1 MPVVEIPYKP
11 RPLQKAVHDRTERF
25 GALVC
30 HRRFGKTVLGI
41 NELIKG
47 ALTCALPRPRMAYI
61 GPTYRQAKAVAWD
74 MLKFYARNIPGVVF
88 NESELRADFPNQ
100 GQVRLYGGDTPD
112 SLRGLYLDGVI
123 VDEYGLHNAE
133 LFGTVLRPAL
143 SDRMGWVLFLGTPN
157 GKNQFYHALEHAKR
171 DAQWFYACY
180 KASETGLI
188 ALEELDAARQVMSED
203 EYKQEFECSFEAAV
217 KGSIYGAELEL
228 ARTQKRVTSVPYDPV
243 LPVDTW
249 WDLGMGDATA
259 IIFSQTL
266 KGGEIR
272 LIDYYEHSGE
282 GLPHYAKVL
291 RDKGYVYGEHWAPH
305 DIQVRELASGR
316 SRRETALSLGIKF
329 KMVPR
334 VNVEDGIHA
343 ARMLFPRIWFDAD
356 KTAPL
361 LESLQHYRR
370 LFNQRTQEF
379 GETPVHDWSSHG
391 ADAFRY
397 LCTGLKPRKD
407 SESVTRADSAH
418 EWGQMGWMQM

>member
-1 MPVVEIPYKP
+1 MPDIVIPYAP
-11 RPLQKAVHDRTERF
+11 RPLQKIVHQRTERF

-30 HRRFGKTVLGI
+30 HRRFGKTVLGV
-41 NELIKG
+41 NELIKS
-47 ALTCALPRPRMAYI
+47 ALTCKLPRPRLAYI

-74 MLKFYARNIPGVVF
+74 MLKYYARSIPGVTF

-100 GQVRLYGGDTPD
+100 GQVRLYGGDNPD

-143 SDRMGWVLFLGTPN
+143 ADRMGWVLFLGTPN
-157 GKNQFYHALEHAKR
+157 GKNQFYHVLEHARR
-171 DAQWFYACY
+171 DGNWFYASY

-188 ALEELDAARQVMSED
+188 PHEELAAAQAVMSED

-217 KGSIYGAELEL
+217 KGSIYGAELDA
-228 ARTQKRVTSVPYDPV
+228 ARTQNRITAVPYDPV

-291 RDKGYVYGEHWAPH
+291 KDKGYVYGDHWAPH

-329 KMVPR
+329 KVVPR
-334 VNVEDGIHA
+334 VGVEDGIHA
-343 ARMLFPRIWFDAD
+343 ARMLFPRIWFDAE

-361 LESLQHYRR
+361 VESLQHYRR

-379 GETPVHDWSSHG
+379 GDTPVHDWSSHG

-407 SESVTRADSAH
+407 GDAKTRPEGLHD
-418 EWGQMGWMQM
+418 WGQMGWMGM